1 MDEAETELEIEKGIP
16 MPAPRAWGITAAL
29 RKMDV
34 GDSIFLRGKKSNN
47 ITTIVAILTKKT
59 ERKFVTRMVD
69 GGTRVWRIK

>member
-59 ERKFVTRMVD
+59 GLMFTTRMVD